1 MRKQQ
6 FGRTEDGLGVDEV
19 VLESSEAAL
28 SILNYGCVLRDWRV
42 DGPRSSLPML
52 LGFPTLEGYLHRS
65 KSHGAIVGR
74 AANRTAGSEFAL
86 DGTTYRL
93 TPNDGR
99 NHLHGGKVGLGRR
112 IWDMEI
118 ENASNTVYLAY
129 SSPDGEEGYPGSV
142 EFRVSYKL
150 DGPRLICEMTGLPDR
165 PTPINLANHNYYN
178 LGGSGTVKDHVL
190 WVDAD
195 RYTPVDDDLIP
206 SGEIRPVEGTVFD
219 FTDEAEVGDRKID
232 HNLVFRDARD
242 RKRPAVRM
250 LCPRTS
256 RRLELWTDE
265 PGIQVFD
272 TFNMSIEGT
281 GLEGQTYGNYAGIC
295 LEAQHFPDTL
305 HQPEWPGIIA
315 APDTPYFQ
323 RLVVEIGQA

>member
-1 MRKQQ
+1 MKKKL

-19 VLESSEAAL
+19 ILESGEAAL
-28 SILNYGCVLRDWRV
+28 SILNYGCVMRDWRV
-42 DGPRSSLPML
+42 DGPNGSLPML

-65 KSHGAIVGR
+65 KSHGAMVGR
-74 AANRTAGSEFAL
+74 VANRTARSEFVL
-86 DGTTYRL
+86 DGTTYAL

-99 NHLHGGKVGLGRR
+99 NHLHGGPVGLGRR
-112 IWDMEI
+112 IWDMEV
-118 ENASNTVYLAY
+118 ESASNSVYLAY
-129 SSPDGEEGYPGSV
+129 NSPDGEEGYPGAV

-150 DGPRLICEMTGLPDR
+150 DGPRLICEMTGLPGR

-195 RYTPVDDDLIP
+195 RYTPVDDELIP
-206 SGEIRPVEGTVFD
+206 TGELLSVEGTIFD
-219 FTDEAEVGDRKID
+219 FTEEVEVGDRKID

-265 PGIQVFD
+265 PGVQVFD
-272 TFNMSIEGT
+272 TFNMTIEGT
-281 GLEGQTYGNYAGIC
+281 GLEGHTYGPYAGIC

-305 HQPEWPGIIA
+305 HQPEWPGVIA
-315 APDTPYFQ
+315 TPDSPYFQ
-323 RLVVEIGQA
+323 RLVVEIGRE